1 MSYLD
6 VYFSRINHLGETTAE
21 KIRNGGI
28 RSFYKWMDESPHTV
42 RQLFVDRG
50 LYFDAIILT
59 SKDKEYQKIMFLN
72 VANNIPLQVGDIMNW
87 QIDDGT
93 IEKWMLI
100 SEEKKVN
107 GTYRTFWI
115 VRCNYLIKWIDD
127 DGHLQSSWSYFVSSL
142 DSKIKGNYRTW
153 NHLITPQP
161 NKYAEILM
169 PRREISR
176 ATNFIVEEESW
187 QLIEYDHTSVPG
199 TVYLSLTEN
208 KINNIYDDVENNIAD
223 LDKRAK
229 YSLVL
234 PPTIQIFK
242 VGESIEPVYTI
253 MKNGVPVNM
262 DVELI
267 SLDKNIARIEKDENG
282 KMILKAKEAGEVNI
296 QVKLKD
302 CTDIEPEDLFIRVE
316 VAAQETEFSCY
327 IKGDDK
333 IRLSKKAIYT
343 LDIVGSIPTEID
355 GTPAK
360 IKFII
365 DKPKVAKFKE
375 IFMLD
380 GKEREKFVSETANN
394 PCEIIANSNNIL
406 DTFTLTVNFST
417 GQSFNKTIQVIP
429 LW

>member
-1 MSYLD
+1 
-6 VYFSRINHLGETTAE
+6 
-21 KIRNGGI
+21 
-28 RSFYKWMDESPHTV
+28 
-42 RQLFVDRG
+42 
-50 LYFDAIILT
+50 
-59 SKDKEYQKIMFLN
+59 
-72 VANNIPLQVGDIMNW
+72 
-87 QIDDGT
+87 
-93 IEKWMLI
+93 
-100 SEEKKVN
+100 
-107 GTYRTFWI
+107 
-115 VRCNYLIKWIDD
+115 
-127 DGHLQSSWSYFVSSL
+127 
-142 DSKIKGNYRTW
+142 
-153 NHLITPQP
+153 
-161 NKYAEILM
+161 
-169 PRREISR
+169 
-176 ATNFIVEEESW
+176 
-187 QLIEYDHTSVPG
+187 
-199 TVYLSLTEN
+199 
-208 KINNIYDDVENNIAD
+208 
-223 LDKRAK
+223 
-229 YSLVL
+229 
-234 PPTIQIFK
+234 
-242 VGESIEPVYTI
+242 
-253 MKNGVPVNM
+253 M

>member
-6 VYFSRINHLGETTAE
+6 VYYSRINHLGETTAE
-21 KIRNGGI
+21 RIRNGGI
-28 RSFYKWMDESPHTV
+28 RSFYKWMAESPHTV
-42 RQLFVDRG
+42 RQLSVERG

-72 VANNIPLQVGDIMNW
+72 VANNIPLEVGDIMNW
-87 QIDDGT
+87 QIDDGS
-93 IEKWMLI
+93 IEKWLLI

-169 PRREISR
+169 PRRAISR

-199 TVYLSLTEN
+199 TIYLSLTEN
-208 KINNIYDDVENNIAD
+208 KINTIYDDVENNIAD

-229 YSLVL
+229 YTLVL
-234 PPTIQIFK
+234 PPTTQVFK
-242 VGESIEPVYTI
+242 IDSFINPVFTI
-253 MKNGVPVNM
+253 MKNGVPVQM
-262 DVELI
+262 DYDLI
-267 SLDKNIARIEKDENG
+267 SLNKKVARMEDDQ
-282 KMILKAKEAGEVNI
+282 LKAIGAGETDI

-302 CTDIEPEDLFIRVE
+302 CTDIEPDDLFIHIQVD
-316 VAAQETEFSCY
+316 AAAEAEFSCY
-327 IKGDDK
+327 IEGKDT
-333 IRLSKKAIYT
+333 IRLGQKQIYILKTITKQEDKEEETMDVSFSIDDTTLAKVVDISKNVCTIEANTRNKLNEFVLSAKYKNVIYT
-343 LDIVGSIPTEID
+343 
-355 GTPAK
+355 K
-360 IKFII
+360 NIK
-365 DKPKVAKFKE
+365 V
-375 IFMLD
+375 
-380 GKEREKFVSETANN
+380 V
-394 PCEIIANSNNIL
+394 
-406 DTFTLTVNFST
+406 
-417 GQSFNKTIQVIP
+417 P

>member
-1 MSYLD
+1 
-6 VYFSRINHLGETTAE
+6 
-21 KIRNGGI
+21 
-28 RSFYKWMDESPHTV
+28 MDESPHTV
-42 RQLFVDRG
+42 RQLSIDRG

-87 QIDDGT
+87 QIDDGS
-93 IEKWMLI
+93 IEKWILI

-176 ATNFIVEEESW
+176 ATNFIIEEESW

-229 YSLVL
+229 YTLAL
-234 PPTIQIFK
+234 PSITQTYH
-242 VGESIEPVYTI
+242 VGDIIEPAFTI
-253 MKNGVPVNM
+253 MKNGVPINM
-262 DVELI
+262 NVELI
-267 SLDKNIARIEKDENG
+267 SLKKEVARIVDG
-282 KMILKAKEAGEVNI
+282 TLKAVGEGDADI
-296 QVKLKD
+296 QVNLKD
-302 CTDIEPEDLFIRVE
+302 CTDIEPPELLIHIAVNTEEKE
-316 VAAQETEFSCY
+316 VSYYIDGKDELRLGQNNYYYLRDTTNKIVQNVEFS
-327 IKGDDK
+327 
-333 IRLSKKAIYT
+333 
-343 LDIVGSIPTEID
+343 ID
-355 GTPAK
+355 NLEY
-360 IKFII
+360 
-365 DKPKVAKFKE
+365 AKFAE
-375 IFMLD
+375 QEN
-380 GKEREKFVSETANN
+380 GKTKILKDAQSYIGDLCLIHGNENNQLKHFVLTA
-394 PCEIIANSNNIL
+394 
-406 DTFTLTVNFST
+406 TVNN
-417 GQSFNKTIQVIP
+417 QSYTKTIQIIP